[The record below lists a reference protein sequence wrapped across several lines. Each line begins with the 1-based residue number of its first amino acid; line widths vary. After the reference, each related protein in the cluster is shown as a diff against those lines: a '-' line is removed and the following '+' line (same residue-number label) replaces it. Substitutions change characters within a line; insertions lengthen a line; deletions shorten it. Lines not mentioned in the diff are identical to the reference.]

1 MNIKSSILLRVRVA
15 FLIVVLFSGA
25 VVYRIFYLQRIEGD
39 KWNKMAEQ
47 ISLRYL
53 PVKATRGNIYSDNDG
68 LLATS
73 LPFYKVAFDPSQA
86 EDELLKTNL
95 DSLCLLL
102 SQTFRDNSAKEYRR
116 RILEARKDKRKYML
130 LSREEINYQQKK
142 KMQNWP
148 LFREGQNTGGV
159 IFQKVEKRYRPFS
172 TLGYRT
178 IGSVDETEKGTVG
191 LEYSFNDVLGGV
203 DGKALYQ
210 KMAGSWRPVFDGTEV
225 RPKDGF
231 DIQTTIDVNLQD
243 VAESAL
249 LNALKEHN
257 ADYGSVVLMEV
268 KTGEIKAI
276 SNLSKNTEGNYWERY
291 NYAVGSQGSVEP
303 GSTFKLATMI
313 ALLEETD
320 IELEDTIQTGNGE
333 YKFYSQ
339 VMKDHKPGGYGTIT
353 IRQAFEVSSN
363 IAMARLVTGHFG
375 KKPEKYIDFIK
386 GMGVGRPLGFQ
397 LVGEGMPYIKSPSDS
412 SWSGVSLPW
421 ISHGYELKLTPL
433 QTLAMFNAVANE
445 GKMITP
451 IIVKSV
457 RQADK
462 VIEEFEPKVI
472 NKKICSDETL
482 QQLREL
488 LEGVV
493 ERGTA
498 SNINGTH
505 YKIAGKTGTAKKFV
519 EGRYI
524 NQYYASFAGYFPAEA
539 PKYSCIVVIDN
550 PKKYRIYGSDVAA
563 PVFKE
568 IADKIYSQ
576 DIDVHREYMASIQ
589 YQTEVF
595 PVVKAGYLPEL
606 AMICNEFGV
615 SNHPKSEEAE
625 EAEWVKTRLIGKSIG
640 WTANK
645 VQEGLV
651 PDVSGMTLR
660 DALFVLENAGLK
672 VRVEGSGRVESQSR
686 TAGGRVSKGSDIT
699 IKLG

>member
-15 FLIVVLFSGA
+15 FLLVVLFAGA
-25 VVYRIFYLQRIEGD
+25 VVYRIFYLQRIQGD

-53 PVKATRGNIYSDNDG
+53 PVKATRGNIYSDNG
-68 LLATS
+68 SLLATS
-73 LPFYKVAFDPSQA
+73 LPFFKVAFDPSQPS
-86 EDELLKTNL
+86 DELLKKNL
-95 DSLCLLL
+95 DSLTYLL
-102 SQTFRDNSAKEYRR
+102 SRTFKDNSAKEYRR
-116 RILEARKDKRKYML
+116 RILEARKDKRQYLL
-130 LSREEINYQQKK
+130 LSRAEINYQQKK
-142 KMQNWP
+142 KIMEWP
-148 LFREGQNTGGV
+148 VFREGRNKGGI
-159 IFQKVEKRYRPFS
+159 IFEKVEKRYHPFS

-191 LEYSFNDVLGGV
+191 LEYSFNNQLGGI
-203 DGKALYQ
+203 DGKALFQ

-225 RPKDGF
+225 KAKDGL
-231 DIQTTIDVNLQD
+231 DIETTIDVNLQD

-249 LNALKEHN
+249 LAALSDHN

-268 KTGEIKAI
+268 KTGEIKAM
-276 SNLSKNTEGNYWERY
+276 SNLSKNPEGNYWERY
-291 NYAVGSQGSVEP
+291 NYAVGSQGAVEP
-303 GSTFKLATMI
+303 GSTFKLASMM

-320 IELEDTIQTGNGE
+320 LKLTDTVQTGNGE
-333 YKFYSQ
+333 YKFYNQ

-353 IRQAFEVSSN
+353 VKQMFESSSN
-363 IAMARLVTGHFG
+363 IGIAKLVVEHFG
-375 KKPEKYIDFIK
+375 KKPSEFIDFVK
-386 GMGVGRPLGFQ
+386 EMGVGQPLGFQ
-397 LVGEGMPYIKSPSDS
+397 MAGEGKPYIKSPSDS
-412 SWSGVSLPW
+412 SWSGISLPW

-433 QTLAMFNAVANE
+433 QTLTMFNAVAND

-451 IIVKSV
+451 IIVRSV
-457 RQADK
+457 RKADK
-462 VIEEFEPKVI
+462 VVEEFEPRVI
-472 NKKICSDETL
+472 NKRICSKETL
-482 QQLREL
+482 ANLREL

-505 YKIAGKTGTAKKFV
+505 YKIAGKTGTAKKYV
-519 EGRYI
+519 NGKYV
-524 NQYYASFAGYFPAEA
+524 NQYYASFAGYFPADA

-550 PKKYRIYGSDVAA
+550 PKNYRIYGSDVAA

-576 DIDVHREYMASIQ
+576 DIDVHKEYRPAVA

-595 PVVKAGYLPEL
+595 PVVRAGFLPEL
-606 AMICNEFGV
+606 SMICNEFGV
-615 SNHPKSEEAE
+615 SNHEMADDE
-625 EAEWVKTRLIGKSIG
+625 EWVKTRLVGKSIG

-645 VQEGLV
+645 VKEGLV
-651 PDVSGMTLR
+651 PDVAGMTLR

-672 VRVEGSGRVESQSR
+672 VRIEGDGRVESQSR
-686 TAGGRVSKGSDIT
+686 MAGTRVSEGSEIK

>member
-15 FLIVVLFSGA
+15 FLLVVLFAGA
-25 VVYRIFYLQRIEGD
+25 VVYRIFYLQRIQGE

-53 PVKATRGNIYSDNDG
+53 PVKATRGNIYSDNG
-68 LLATS
+68 SLLATS
-73 LPFYKVAFDPSQA
+73 LPFFKVAFDPSQPS
-86 EDELLKTNL
+86 DELLKKNL
-95 DSLCLLL
+95 DSLAYLL
-102 SQTFRDNSAKEYRR
+102 SKTFKDNSAKEYRR
-116 RILEARKDKRKYML
+116 RILEARKDKRQYLL
-130 LSREEINYQQKK
+130 LSRAEINYQQKK
-142 KMQNWP
+142 KIQEWP
-148 LFREGQNTGGV
+148 IFREGRNKGGI
-159 IFQKVEKRYRPFS
+159 IFEKVEKRYHPFS

-191 LEYSFNDVLGGV
+191 LEYSFNNQLGGI
-203 DGKALYQ
+203 DGKALFQ

-225 RPKDGF
+225 KAKDGL
-231 DIQTTIDVNLQD
+231 DIETTIDVNLQD

-249 LNALKEHN
+249 LAALTDHN

-268 KTGEIKAI
+268 KTGEIKAM
-276 SNLSKNTEGNYWERY
+276 SNLSKNPEGNYWERY
-291 NYAVGSQGSVEP
+291 NYAVGSQGAVEP
-303 GSTFKLATMI
+303 GSTFKLASMM

-320 IELEDTIQTGNGE
+320 LKLTDTVQTGNGE
-333 YKFYSQ
+333 YKFYNQ

-353 IRQAFEVSSN
+353 VKQVFESSSN
-363 IAMARLVTGHFG
+363 IGIAKLVVEHFG
-375 KKPEKYIDFIK
+375 KKPSEFIDFVK
-386 GMGVGRPLGFQ
+386 EMGVGQPLGFQ
-397 LVGEGMPYIKSPSDS
+397 MAGEGKPYIKSPSDS
-412 SWSGVSLPW
+412 SWSGISLPW

-433 QTLAMFNAVANE
+433 QTLAMFNAVAND

-451 IIVKSV
+451 IIVRSV
-457 RQADK
+457 RKADK
-462 VIEEFEPKVI
+462 VVEEFEPRVI
-472 NKKICSDETL
+472 NKRICSKETL
-482 QQLREL
+482 ANLREL

-505 YKIAGKTGTAKKFV
+505 YKIAGKTGTAKKYV
-519 EGRYI
+519 NGKYV
-524 NQYYASFAGYFPAEA
+524 NQYYASFAGYFPADA

-550 PKKYRIYGSDVAA
+550 PKNYRIYGSDVAA

-576 DIDVHREYMASIQ
+576 DIDVHKEYQPAVA

-595 PVVKAGYLPEL
+595 PVVRAGFLPEL
-606 AMICNEFGV
+606 SMICNEFGV
-615 SNHPKSEEAE
+615 SNHEMADDE
-625 EAEWVKTRLIGKSIG
+625 EWVKTRLVGKSIG

-645 VQEGLV
+645 VKEGLV
-651 PDVSGMTLR
+651 PDVAGMTLR

-672 VRVEGSGRVESQSR
+672 VRIEGDGRVESQSR
-686 TAGGRVSKGSDIT
+686 MAGTRVSEGSEIK

>member
-15 FLIVVLFSGA
+15 FLLVVLFAGA
-25 VVYRIFYLQRIEGD
+25 VVYRIFYLQRIQGD

-53 PVKATRGNIYSDNDG
+53 PVKATRGNIYSDNG
-68 LLATS
+68 SLLATS
-73 LPFYKVAFDPSQA
+73 LPFFKVAFDPSQPS
-86 EDELLKTNL
+86 DELLKKNL
-95 DSLCLLL
+95 DSLAYLL
-102 SQTFRDNSAKEYRR
+102 SKTFKDNSAKEYRR
-116 RILEARKDKRKYML
+116 RILEARKDKRQYLL
-130 LSREEINYQQKK
+130 LSRAEINYQQKK
-142 KMQNWP
+142 KIQEWP
-148 LFREGQNTGGV
+148 IFREGRNKGGI
-159 IFQKVEKRYRPFS
+159 IFEKVEKRYHPFS

-191 LEYSFNDVLGGV
+191 LEYSFNNQLGGV
-203 DGKALYQ
+203 DGKALFQ

-225 RPKDGF
+225 KAKDGL
-231 DIQTTIDVNLQD
+231 DIETTIDVNLQD

-249 LNALKEHN
+249 LAALTDHN

-268 KTGEIKAI
+268 KTGEIKAM
-276 SNLSKNTEGNYWERY
+276 SNLSKNPEGNYWERY
-291 NYAVGSQGSVEP
+291 NYAVGSQGAVEP
-303 GSTFKLATMI
+303 GSTFKLASMM

-320 IELEDTIQTGNGE
+320 LKLTDTVQTGNGE
-333 YKFYSQ
+333 YKFYNQ

-353 IRQAFEVSSN
+353 VKQVFESSSN
-363 IAMARLVTGHFG
+363 IGIAKLVVEHFG
-375 KKPEKYIDFIK
+375 KKPSEFIDFVK
-386 GMGVGRPLGFQ
+386 EMGVGQPLGFQ
-397 LVGEGMPYIKSPSDS
+397 MAGEGKPYIKSPSDS
-412 SWSGVSLPW
+412 SWSGISLPW

-433 QTLAMFNAVANE
+433 QTLTMFNAVAND

-451 IIVKSV
+451 IIVRSV
-457 RQADK
+457 RKADK
-462 VIEEFEPKVI
+462 VVEEFEPRVI
-472 NKKICSDETL
+472 NKRICSKETL
-482 QQLREL
+482 ANLREL

-505 YKIAGKTGTAKKFV
+505 YKIAGKTGTAKKYV
-519 EGRYI
+519 NGKYV
-524 NQYYASFAGYFPAEA
+524 NQYYASFAGYFPADA

-550 PKKYRIYGSDVAA
+550 PKNYRIYGSDVAA

-576 DIDVHREYMASIQ
+576 DIDVHKEYRPAVA

-595 PVVKAGYLPEL
+595 PVVRAGFLPEL
-606 AMICNEFGV
+606 SMICNEFGV
-615 SNHPKSEEAE
+615 SNHEMADDE
-625 EAEWVKTRLIGKSIG
+625 EWVKTRLVGKSIG

-645 VQEGLV
+645 VKEGLV
-651 PDVSGMTLR
+651 PDVAGMTLR

-672 VRVEGSGRVESQSR
+672 VRIEGDGRVESQSR
-686 TAGGRVSKGSDIT
+686 MAGTRVSEGSEIK

>member
-15 FLIVVLFSGA
+15 FLLVVLFAGA

-53 PVKATRGNIYSDNDG
+53 PVKATRGNIYSDNG
-68 LLATS
+68 SLLATS
-73 LPFYKVAFDPSQA
+73 LPFYKVAFDPSQP
-86 EDELLKTNL
+86 DDDLLKSNL
-95 DSLCLLL
+95 DSLSFLL
-102 SQTFRDNSAKEYRR
+102 STTFKDNSAREYRR
-116 RILEARKDKRKYML
+116 RILEARKDKRRYML
-130 LSREEINYQQKK
+130 LSRVEINYQQKK
-142 KMQNWP
+142 RMQEWP
-148 LFREGQNTGGV
+148 LFREGRNRGGV
-159 IFQKVEKRYRPFS
+159 IFEKVEKRFRPFS

-191 LEYSFNDVLGGV
+191 LEYSFNNVLGGV
-203 DGKALYQ
+203 DGKALFQ

-225 RPKDGF
+225 RPKDGY
-231 DIQTTIDVNLQD
+231 DIETTIDVNLQD

-249 LNALKEHN
+249 LRALEEHN

-268 KTGEIKAI
+268 STGEIKAI
-276 SNLSKNTEGNYWERY
+276 SNLSKNPEGRYWERY
-291 NYAVGSQGSVEP
+291 NYAVGSQGAVEP
-303 GSTFKLATMI
+303 GSTFKLASMM
-313 ALLEETD
+313 ALLEESD
-320 IELEDTIQTGNGE
+320 IDLDDTVQTGNGE
-333 YKFYSQ
+333 HKFYSQ

-353 IRQAFEVSSN
+353 VRQAFEVSSN
-363 IAMARLVTGHFG
+363 IGIAKLVTERFG
-375 KKPEKYIDFIK
+375 KKPAEFIDFIK
-386 GMGVGRPLGFQ
+386 EMGVGQPLGFQ
-397 LVGEGMPYIKSPSDS
+397 MAGEGKPYIKSPSDS
-412 SWSGVSLPW
+412 SWSGISLPW

-433 QTLAMFNAVANE
+433 QTLTMFNAVAND
-445 GKMITP
+445 GKMISP
-451 IIVKSV
+451 VIVRAV
-457 RQADK
+457 RKADK
-462 VIEEFEPKVI
+462 VIERYEARVI
-472 NKKICSDETL
+472 NKKICSKETL
-482 QQLREL
+482 AQLREL

-519 EGRYI
+519 GGRYV

-550 PKKYRIYGSDVAA
+550 PKNYRIYGSDVAA

-576 DIDVHREYMASIQ
+576 DIDVHKEYTPQIA

-595 PVVKAGYLPEL
+595 PVVKAGFLPEL
-606 AMICNEFGV
+606 SMICNELGV
-615 SNHPKSEEAE
+615 SNHPMAE
-625 EAEWVKTRLIGKSIG
+625 DQEWVKTRLVGSSIG
-640 WTANK
+640 WTTNK
-645 VQEGLV
+645 LREGLV
-651 PDVSGMTLR
+651 PDVTGMTLR

-672 VRVEGSGRVESQSR
+672 VRIEGNGRVESQSR
-686 TAGGRVSKGSDIT
+686 PAGSRIADGSEIK